1 MSATVVHDMA
11 VPWVS
16 SSAGLNVSVDL
27 DGYVGTTPGSIR
39 LTTAGAAGAEARF
52 IPGAPVDLS
61 PFDELRFWIRSDR
74 AADGSV
80 RRPFF
85 LELTYTDANDAVGET
100 HTWFVPVNRS
110 GVWEQRR
117 VGIENDRRSV
127 IDGFRFRCLGPE
139 AFTCNLDELLAV
151 REEMLADLETALID
165 ALEPMPSFPGL
176 TDLTLQ
182 APAAAGTASIVLP
195 LNQRLAAGNRIRITG
210 GSAGTETHDAVA
222 VTHNVPGGTS
232 TVDFGPADDLDGNL
246 TVAAARVSV
255 VAPILF
261 EASPAPP
268 PQLHPAIVIT
278 PLGLVEDLER
288 TGYYQQRDSFR
299 IRNGRMVCSVRPSAR
314 AYVADYQ
321 VSPIGVVHEEERLL
335 REHVGTRLSMD
346 VGLRINGSQA
356 PVAIL
361 PPPELRRREL
371 GQLAPLYVRVG
382 TRAEIALR
390 REQTWV
396 QRVQVEANRIDAP
409 PSEPPETIVLEV

>member
-11 VPWVS
+11 VPWIS
-16 SSAGLNVSVDL
+16 SSASLDVSVDP
-27 DGYVGTTPGSIR
+27 DSYVGTAPGSIR
-39 LTTAGAAGAEARF
+39 LTTAGAAGAEAGF
-52 IPGAPVDLS
+52 VPGAPLDLS
-61 PFDELRFWIRSDR
+61 GFDELRFWIRSER
-74 AADGSV
+74 AADGSA

-85 LELTYTDANDAVGET
+85 LELTYTDANDAVGEA

-110 GVWEQRR
+110 GRWEQRR

-127 IDGFRFRCLGPE
+127 IDGFRFRCVGSQ

-151 REEMLADLETALID
+151 REEMLADLETALVE
-165 ALEPMPSFPGL
+165 ALEPTPSFPGL

-182 APAAAGTASIVLP
+182 APAGAGTSSIVFP
-195 LNQRLAAGNRIRITG
+195 LNQGLAIGNRLRITG

-222 VTHNVPGGTS
+222 VTHNLPGATT
-232 TVDFGPADDLDGNL
+232 TVDFDPADVLAGNL

-255 VAPILF
+255 VAPVVF

-268 PQLHPAIVIT
+268 PQNRPALVIT
-278 PLGLVEDLER
+278 PLGLAEDLER
-288 TGYYQQRDSFR
+288 TSYYQQRDSFR
-299 IRNGRMVCSVRPSAR
+299 IRNGRTVCSARPSAR

-321 VSPIGVVHEEERLL
+321 VSPIGVVHEEERVL
-335 REHVGTRLSMD
+335 REHAATRLSIHL
-346 VGLRINGSQA
+346 GLRINGSQA

-382 TRAEIALR
+382 TRAEIAPR

-396 QRVQVEANRIDAP
+396 QRVQVEANRID
-409 PSEPPETIVLEV
+409 STGEPAETIVLEV